1 MDKRFLFVGIGT
13 HCVYLIISLMLF
25 YFAGFSETCDFLTY
39 FNAGKIIIEDI
50 NNLYN
55 QSNYLFPYRYFPISA
70 YFFTPFSMMGL
81 EIGYFVFQIFS
92 LFLNFACC
100 YLIYINAA
108 KIQLNRLNSNKN
120 DLNSRSIKYIA
131 IYLLCFPHFMNY
143 ALGQINNLIT
153 VFLLLAVYFF
163 LKNSSISDF
172 LGGILIGISIS
183 IKPLAIF
190 IIPFII
196 IINWNRTNKK
206 LKIDFK
212 RSSLRLFGVII
223 PILISVLLFVLY
235 PTLWQGFVDIN
246 FSGEYTEEGINNS
259 ISITRAILNLFYIMG
274 IQSSKFIIFIIIVL
288 IVAIPGFLIYIFKK
302 NSNVGINEGLIMG
315 MIIMSLV
322 YFDSWDHHIVSL
334 APFLSIFLITIDSR
348 VNLKATRLIK
358 NFNIGYFL
366 LASLVVP
373 LSGLFFL
380 TYQIFPFN
388 LWASIFLLIIY
399 ISLLKYSLLETAE
412 IQASFDS
419 NYS

>member
-1 MDKRFLFVGIGT
+1 VGIGT

-50 NNLYN
+50 NDLYN

-100 YLIYINAA
+100 YIIYINAA
-108 KIQLNRLNSNKN
+108 KIQLNRLNSKKN
-120 DLNSRSIKYIA
+120 NLNSRSIKYIT

-153 VFLLLAVYFF
+153 VFLLLALYFF
-163 LKNSSISDF
+163 LKNSLIYEF

-196 IINWNRTNKK
+196 IINWNRKNKK

-223 PILISVLLFVLY
+223 PILVSVLFFILY

-274 IQSSKFIIFIIIVL
+274 IQSSKFIIPIIIVL

-315 MIIMSLV
+315 MIIMLLV

-334 APFLSIFLITIDSR
+334 APFLSIFLITINSR
-348 VNLKATRLIK
+348 VNLKVTRLIK
-358 NFNIGYFL
+358 NFKIGYFL
-366 LASLVVP
+366 LALLVVP

-399 ISLLKYSLLETAE
+399 ISLLKFSFLETAE
-412 IQASFDS
+412 TQASFDS

>member
-50 NNLYN
+50 NDLYN

-100 YLIYINAA
+100 YIIYINAA
-108 KIQLNRLNSNKN
+108 KIQLNRLNSKKN
-120 DLNSRSIKYIA
+120 DLNSRSIKYIT

-153 VFLLLAVYFF
+153 VFLLLALYFF
-163 LKNSSISDF
+163 LKNSLIYEF

-196 IINWNRTNKK
+196 IINWNRKNKK
-206 LKIDFK
+206 LKIDLK
-212 RSSLRLFGVII
+212 RSSFRLFGVII
-223 PILISVLLFVLY
+223 PILVSVLFFILY

-274 IQSSKFIIFIIIVL
+274 IQSSKFIISIIIVL

-334 APFLSIFLITIDSR
+334 APFLSIFLITINSR
-348 VNLKATRLIK
+348 VNLKVTRLIK
-358 NFNIGYFL
+358 NFKIGYFL
-366 LASLVVP
+366 LALLVVP

-399 ISLLKYSLLETAE
+399 ISLLKFSFLETAE
-412 IQASFDS
+412 TQASFDS

>member
-1 MDKRFLFVGIGT
+1 MDKRFLYVGIGT
-13 HCVYLIISLMLF
+13 HCVYLIISLILF

-50 NNLYN
+50 NDLYN

-108 KIQLNRLNSNKN
+108 KIQLNRLNSKKN
-120 DLNSRSIKYIA
+120 DLNSRSIKYIT

-153 VFLLLAVYFF
+153 VFLLLALYLF
-163 LKNSSISDF
+163 LKNSLFYEF

-190 IIPFII
+190 IIPFLI
-196 IINWNRTNKK
+196 IINWNWKNKK

-212 RSSLRLFGVII
+212 RSGFRLCGLFV
-223 PILISVLLFVLY
+223 PILISVLFFILY
-235 PTLWQGFVDIN
+235 PTLWQGFLDIN
-246 FSGEYTEEGINNS
+246 LSGEYTEEGINNS
-259 ISITRAILNLFYIMG
+259 ISITRDILNLFYIMG
-274 IQSSKFIIFIIIVL
+274 VQSSKFIVFIIIVL

-302 NSNVGINEGLIMG
+302 NSDVGINEALIYG
-315 MIIMSLV
+315 MIIMLLV

-334 APFLSIFLITIDSR
+334 APFLSIFLITINSR

-358 NFNIGYFL
+358 NLKIGYFL

>member
-50 NNLYN
+50 NDLYN

-100 YLIYINAA
+100 YIIYINAA
-108 KIQLNRLNSNKN
+108 KIQLNRLNSKKN
-120 DLNSRSIKYIA
+120 DLNSRSIKYIT

-153 VFLLLAVYFF
+153 VFLLLALYFF
-163 LKNSSISDF
+163 LKNSLIYEF

-196 IINWNRTNKK
+196 IINWNRKNKK

-223 PILISVLLFVLY
+223 PILISVLFFILY
-235 PTLWQGFVDIN
+235 PTLWQGFIDIN

-274 IQSSKFIIFIIIVL
+274 IQSSKFIIPIIIVL

-315 MIIMSLV
+315 MIIMLLV

-334 APFLSIFLITIDSR
+334 APFLSIFLITINSR
-348 VNLKATRLIK
+348 VNLKVTRLIK
-358 NFNIGYFL
+358 NFKIGYFL
-366 LASLVVP
+366 LALLVVP

-399 ISLLKYSLLETAE
+399 ISLLKFSFLETAE
-412 IQASFDS
+412 TQASFDS

>member
-1 MDKRFLFVGIGT
+1 MDKRFLYVGIGT

-50 NNLYN
+50 NDLYN

-108 KIQLNRLNSNKN
+108 KIQLNRLNSKEN

-196 IINWNRTNKK
+196 IINWNRKNKK
-206 LKIDFK
+206 LKIVFK
-212 RSSLRLFGVII
+212 RSSFRLFGVII
-223 PILISVLLFVLY
+223 PILVSVLFFILY

-259 ISITRAILNLFYIMG
+259 ISITRVILNLLYILE

-334 APFLSIFLITIDSR
+334 APFLSIFLITNEFNKKSSR
-348 VNLKATRLIK
+348 NQIIK
-358 NFNIGYFL
+358 NFKIGYFL
-366 LASLVVP
+366 LVSIVVP
-373 LSGLFFL
+373 LSGVFFL

-388 LWASIFLLIIY
+388 LWASIFLSIIY
-399 ISLLKYSLLETAE
+399 ISILKYSLLETEE
-412 IQASFDS
+412 IQPKININCS
-419 NYS
+419 